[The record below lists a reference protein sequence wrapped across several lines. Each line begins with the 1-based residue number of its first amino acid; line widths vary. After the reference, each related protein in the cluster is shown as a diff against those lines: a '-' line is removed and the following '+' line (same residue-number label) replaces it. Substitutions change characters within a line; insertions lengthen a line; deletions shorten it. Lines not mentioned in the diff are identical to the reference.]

1 MPTCYILRLRPDTL
15 LVRAMYYYMLQCAVD
30 VNNACDNQQGD
41 TTNVVTQVSWGVL
54 GVGGLSVSLVDATPG
69 LSFK

>member
-1 MPTCYILRLRPDTL
+1 M

-54 GVGGLSVSLVDATPG
+54 GVGGISVFG
-69 LSFK
+69 